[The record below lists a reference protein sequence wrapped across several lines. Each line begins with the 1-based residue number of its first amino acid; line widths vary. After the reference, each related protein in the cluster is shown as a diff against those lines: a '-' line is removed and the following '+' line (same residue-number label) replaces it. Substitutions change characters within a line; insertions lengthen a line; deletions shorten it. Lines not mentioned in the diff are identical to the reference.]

1 MHQLRAADAEAS
13 LIRHSD
19 NVNYGAVSGEA
30 TEAAPVGVSQCPGSA
45 AGSHKSSSF
54 TLRHRPLLL
63 IFLNYTFLSFVQ
75 MANAVLV
82 PLMYSTPVEYGGLGL
97 RPFAIGTV
105 LGTFGII
112 NTIFQA
118 KFLGKMIRRFGSLRL
133 YRIGILSP
141 CIAYAMYPV
150 MKYAA
155 ERAGGVDRYVILCIV
170 IHLGSRSLLMMAF
183 GKHSATAPLSG

>member
-1 MHQLRAADAEAS
+1 MLS
-13 LIRHSD
+13 
-19 NVNYGAVSGEA
+19 NYGGCGES
-30 TEAAPVGVSQCPGSA
+30 TKAAPVEASQCPGST
-45 AGSHKSSSF
+45 AGSHKSTSY

-63 IFLNYTFLSFVQ
+63 IFLNYIFLSFVQ

-97 RPFAIGTV
+97 SPFAIGTV
-105 LGTFGII
+105 LGNLGII

-133 YRIGILSP
+133 YRIGILSS
-141 CIAYAMYPV
+141 CIAFAMYPV

-155 ERAGGVDRYVILCIV
+155 EGPEVSID
-170 IHLGSRSLLMMAF
+170 M
-183 GKHSATAPLSG
+183 

>member
-1 MHQLRAADAEAS
+1 MKKKMHQLRTADAEAS

-19 NVNYGAVSGEA
+19 YVDYGSVSGES
-30 TEAAPVGVSQCPGSA
+30 TEAAPVEASQCPDST
-45 AGSHKSSSF
+45 AGSHKSSAF
-54 TLRHRPLLL
+54 TLRHRPLRL
-63 IFLNYTFLSFVQ
+63 IFLNYVFLSFVQ
-75 MANAVLV
+75 MSNAVLV

-97 RPFAIGTV
+97 NPFAIGTV

-118 KFLGKMIRRFGSLRL
+118 KFLGEMIRRFGPLTL

-155 ERAGGVDRYVILCIV
+155 ERAGGVDRYVIVCIV
-170 IHLGSRSLLMMAF
+170 IHLGSRALL
-183 GKHSATAPLSG
+183 